1 MCSTSAPEDLTTVP
15 PNHPPAVISAL
26 IQDDPEFSEQ
36 PPLVL
41 IHDGG
46 GTTVNYYYLADLER
60 HVWGISNEKLVD
72 EAAWPGGI
80 NQLAQTYVD
89 LILSELPHG
98 PLIFGG
104 WSVGGLIGLEM
115 AKILAGNDQTPVL
128 GVVMLDTYY
137 PSAKDGERDRD
148 TPPIEWGEATTEE
161 SKKVTLKNLENSA
174 KFSQQWA
181 KGNQGA
187 MSSAEIPPVILLRA
201 SQSHSISDAKLRGG
215 SNVLGWENQQSDF
228 FTRVIDVPGNHY
240 TLFKDENVD
249 GLTEGLIQACELLED
264 LEDV

>member
-1 MCSTSAPEDLTTVP
+1 MHSTFALEDLTTISP
-15 PNHPPAVISAL
+15 KHPPGVISAL

-60 HVWGISNEKLVD
+60 HVWGISNEMLVD
-72 EAAWPGGI
+72 NAAWPGGI
-80 NQLAQTYVD
+80 NQLARTYVD

-115 AKILAGNDQTPVL
+115 AKILAGNAQTPVL

-137 PSAKDGERDRD
+137 PSAEDGGRDRD
-148 TPPIEWGEATTEE
+148 APPIEWGEATTEE
-161 SKKVTLKNLENSA
+161 SKNVTLKSLENSA

-181 KGNQGA
+181 RGNQDA
-187 MSSAEIPPVILLRA
+187 LSKAAVPPVILLRA
-201 SQSHSISDAKLRGG
+201 SQSHSVSDAKIRGG
-215 SNVLGWENQQSDF
+215 TKVLGWENQQSGF

-264 LEDV
+264 ADEA